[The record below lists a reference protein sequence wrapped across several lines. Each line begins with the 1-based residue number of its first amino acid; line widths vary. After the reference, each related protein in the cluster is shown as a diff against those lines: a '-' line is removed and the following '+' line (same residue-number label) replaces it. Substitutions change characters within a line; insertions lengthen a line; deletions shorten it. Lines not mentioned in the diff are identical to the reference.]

1 MTRVTEPTVP
11 DRDGHRAR
19 RPARQLSVAA
29 VERFGVRL
37 VLVSAAVALIAVPFT
52 ALAVQVLVEGPLTRF
67 DGDIADS
74 LNEFVHEHDGFIGFL
89 QAVSWMGRPP
99 ALAALVIVAVV
110 VLWRQGQVRLI
121 PFVVLTP
128 LLGSLV
134 NSAVKITVDRPR
146 PEVDHPIA
154 TAFGKSFP
162 SGHSF
167 SSVVTYGVLLVAF
180 LPVVRPAWRRLVWV
194 PTAVLVAAIGAT
206 RMLLGVHFLSD
217 VIAGYTLGL
226 AFLLTAIATFQTWKR
241 AERARADG
249 DEAAA
254 PVTAPSG
261 SPSGARSG
269 P

>member
-11 DRDGHRAR
+11 DRTGHRAR
-19 RPARQLSVAA
+19 RPARQLPAAA

-37 VLVSAAVALIAVPFT
+37 VVVSVAIALVAVPFT
-52 ALAVQVLVEGPLTRF
+52 ALAVQVLVEGPLTRL

-89 QAVSWMGRPP
+89 QVVSWMGRPP
-99 ALAALVIVAVV
+99 ALAALVVVAVV

-128 LLGSLV
+128 ILGSLV
-134 NSAVKITVDRPR
+134 NSAVKIIVDRPR

-180 LPVVRPAWRRLVWV
+180 LPVVPPAKRRFVWV
-194 PTAVLVAAIGAT
+194 PAAVLVAAIGAT

-217 VIAGYTLGL
+217 VIAGYALGL
-226 AFLLTAIATFQTWKR
+226 AFLLAATAAFQTWKR
-241 AERARADG
+241 SERAHEAEAAERVR
-249 DEAAA
+249 
-254 PVTAPSG
+254 PSSG

>member
-19 RPARQLSVAA
+19 RPARRLSVAA

-37 VLVSAAVALIAVPFT
+37 VLVSAAVALVAVPFT
-52 ALAVQVLVEGPLTRF
+52 ALAVQVLVEGPLTRL

-74 LNEFVHEHDGFIGFL
+74 LNTFVHEHDGFIGFL

-128 LLGSLV
+128 ILGSLV

-180 LPVVRPAWRRLVWV
+180 LPVVPPARRRLVWV
-194 PTAVLVAAIGAT
+194 PTAILVAGHRGDPDA
-206 RMLLGVHFLSD
+206 
-217 VIAGYTLGL
+217 AGRPLPQRRDRRLHPRAGL
-226 AFLLTAIATFQTWKR
+226 PARRHRRVPDLEAGR
-241 AERARADG
+241 AGPRGRGRRRARL
-249 DEAAA
+249 
-254 PVTAPSG
+254 TAPSG